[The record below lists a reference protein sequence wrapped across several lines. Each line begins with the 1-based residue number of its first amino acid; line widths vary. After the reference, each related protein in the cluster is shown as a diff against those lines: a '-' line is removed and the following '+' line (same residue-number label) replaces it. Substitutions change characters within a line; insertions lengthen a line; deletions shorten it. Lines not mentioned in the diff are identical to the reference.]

1 MKSKKPRNIL
11 MLSMKLNNKMINKKI
26 RNIILIILGILILT
40 GGLIYYFNYSLNIVR
55 QDYGMKILELD
66 RQFSENLLNLK
77 NQVSALGSNLSSQI
91 EFMDADLQNSK
102 KQNQQETS
110 TLSNLIDQIEQQSNI
125 KLNELKDEL
134 KNIKIKSADF
144 SAIVDDVLQST
155 VSIKTN
161 VWQGSGAIIDRK
173 GYIVT
178 NVHVISGAST
188 VKAVTY
194 SGSTYDVNALI
205 GYDGQADIAVLKI
218 DAPDLRAFSFGN
230 SGDVRIGEK
239 VIAAGNPA
247 GLAFTVTEGIV
258 SAFRTFNGINYLQT
272 DVPINPGN
280 SGGPLINTKG
290 EIVGINNFKAGGFE
304 GLGFAISSNN
314 VKGVVNKIISDY
326 EAGHNP

>member
-1 MKSKKPRNIL
+1 MISKKAQ
-11 MLSMKLNNKMINKKI
+11 
-26 RNIILIILGILILT
+26 NIILVILGVLMLT
-40 GGLIYYFNYSLNIVR
+40 GGVIYYFNYSLNLAR
-55 QDYGMKILELD
+55 QDYSTKILELNE
-66 RQFSENLLNLK
+66 QFTQNLQDLK
-77 NQVSALGSNLSSQI
+77 NQVSSLGSNLSSQI
-91 EFMDADLQNSK
+91 GLVDTGLQHFK
-102 KQNQQETS
+102 TQNRIEIN

-134 KNIKIKSADF
+134 KNIRIKSADF
-144 SAIVDDVLQST
+144 SAIVEDVLQST

-161 VWQGSGAIIDRK
+161 VGQGSGAIIDTK

-194 SGSTYDVNALI
+194 AGKTYDVNVLA
-205 GYDGQADIAVLKI
+205 GYDSAADIAVLKI
-218 DAPDLRAFSFGN
+218 YASDLKAFNFGN
-230 SGDVRIGEK
+230 SDGVKIGEK

-258 SAFRTFNGINYLQT
+258 SAFRTFNTINYIQT

-290 EIVGINNFKAGGFE
+290 EIIGINNFKAGGFE
-304 GLGFAISSNN
+304 GLGFAISSNK
-314 VKGVVNKIISDY
+314 VKQVVNKIISDY
-326 EAGHNP
+326 EAAQNQ